1 MNTIRNI
8 PEMNRLQTKN
18 KLPKHFPFTKK
29 IGYKLTGSFLVAI
42 LFVLAV
48 GLFFNLKMVQ
58 SNYSHLMHSEFQGIL
73 DAHEFAI
80 KQYVTASETWSK
92 HLADENELR
101 EILSRS
107 ELSVANTEHF
117 FMEHE
122 VVFFESTFVNL
133 LDNKGK
139 VIYCSHQCEY
149 LGNSFLGV
157 ELIRQVR
164 RALTTKSAIVG
175 DSDKFAFY
183 AASPVFKKDSTTE
196 SIGFVIVGKII
207 DDNYLSNIQ
216 LGDDDIE
223 MAIVRDRAVMA
234 STIKIDGEPLIDI
247 PLPYLEYLQLL
258 KKTDAII
265 EITFSKQKYFVT
277 AKNLVQMSGGMPGS
291 ILLLKPRKELES
303 IEFALFSQYMY
314 LTLLSLVII
323 IVLGTVI
330 TRRLLSPVL
339 NLTKA
344 SIEVASGK
352 QGIRAEIQSND
363 EFAVLARNFNTML
376 VTIEEQH
383 SFIQKQN
390 ESLEERVEER
400 TQDLHLVMNDLK
412 KLTVAVEKSPVGM
425 AITDS
430 MGIIEYVNPMFT
442 ELSGYSKEQAV
453 GQTPRILQSA
463 HTSEDKIK
471 QLCQQVSQGHS
482 WRGEF
487 FNKTSH
493 GQLLWHRVL
502 ITPITN
508 EDGLISHYLGSIE
521 DITEKKESE
530 EKLIQQATFDT
541 LTKLPNRFLAE
552 YRLNQT
558 LSAAQRD
565 GKKGA
570 LLFLDL
576 DNFKEVNDT
585 LGHHAGDELLKR
597 VAALM
602 NNAVRK
608 EDTVARLGGDEFLV
622 ILNHIQKREDAE
634 SVAGKIIKLV
644 AQEPLIENCSI
655 KVSAS
660 IGIAVFP
667 DDATKTK
674 KLMQK
679 ADTAM
684 YVAKKQGKNRF
695 SFFKD
700 EDEST
705 V

>member
-1 MNTIRNI
+1 
-8 PEMNRLQTKN
+8 MNRLKADSR
-18 KLPKHFPFTKK
+18 KIKDFPFTKK
-29 IGYKLTGSFLVAI
+29 IGYKLTGSFLLAI

-80 KQYVTASETWSK
+80 EQYITASQTWSK
-92 HLADENELR
+92 HLADESGLE
-101 EILSRS
+101 EILTRT
-107 ELSVANTEHF
+107 ELSVPEIEQF
-117 FMEHE
+117 FKEHE

-133 LDNKGK
+133 LDGEGE
-139 VIYCSHQCEY
+139 VIYCSHQCDY
-149 LGNSFLGV
+149 LGNSLAGV
-157 ELIRQVR
+157 ELIRQVKVSQE
-164 RALTTKSAIVG
+164 TKSAIVN

-183 AASPVFKKDSTTE
+183 SVSPVFNSAPSSE
-196 SIGFVIVGKII
+196 SIGYVIVGKII
-207 DDNYLSNIQ
+207 DDKYLSEIQ

-223 MAIVRDRAVMA
+223 IAIVRDRAVMA
-234 STIKIDGEPLIDI
+234 STITVAGQPLIDI
-247 PLPYLEYLQLL
+247 PIPYLEYLQLL
-258 KKTDAII
+258 KKADGII
-265 EITFSKQKYFVT
+265 EIQFSKVRYFAT
-277 AKNLVQMSGGMPGS
+277 AKDLEQMSGGLSGS

-303 IEFALFSQYMY
+303 IESALFSQYLY
-314 LTLLSLVII
+314 LTLLSVMII
-323 IVLGTVI
+323 MVLGSVI

-339 NLTKA
+339 NLTNA

-352 QGIRAEIQSND
+352 HGIRAEIQSND
-363 EFAVLARNFNTML
+363 EFAVLASNFNTML
-376 VTIEEQH
+376 VTIEDQH
-383 SFIQKQN
+383 SFIQRQN

-425 AITDS
+425 VITDS
-430 MGIIEYVNPMFT
+430 KGIIEYVNPMFT
-442 ELSGYSKEQAV
+442 ELSGYTKGQAV
-453 GQTPRILQSA
+453 GQTPRILKSS
-463 HTSEDKIK
+463 HTGEEQIK
-471 QLCQQVSQGHS
+471 ELCQHVSQGHS

-487 FNKTSH
+487 YNRTNR
-493 GQLLWHRVL
+493 GQLVWHRVL
-502 ITPITN
+502 ITPITD
-508 EDGLISHYLGSIE
+508 ESGLISNYLGSIE

-541 LTKLPNRFLAE
+541 LTQLPNRFLAE

-558 LSAAQRD
+558 LSAAQRE
-565 GKKGA
+565 GRKGA

-585 LGHHAGDELLKR
+585 HGHHAGDELLKT
-597 VAALM
+597 VAQLM
-602 NNAVRK
+602 SNAVRK

-634 SVAGKIIKLV
+634 SVANKIIALV

-667 DDATKTK
+667 DDAIKAK
-674 KLMQK
+674 KLIQK

-695 SFFKD
+695 SFFR
-700 EDEST
+700 EDDS
-705 V
+705 

>member
-1 MNTIRNI
+1 MNTIRNL
-8 PEMNRLQTKN
+8 PEMNRLPTGSKLTKY
-18 KLPKHFPFTKK
+18 FPFTKK

-42 LFVLAV
+42 LFVLGV

-58 SNYSHLMHSEFQGIL
+58 SNYSHLIHSEFHGIL

-80 KQYVTASETWSK
+80 KQFVTASETWSK
-92 HLADENELR
+92 HLADENELK
-101 EILSRS
+101 EILTRS
-107 ELSVANTEHF
+107 ELSVENVEHF

-122 VVFFESTFVNL
+122 VVFFENTFVNL

-139 VIYCSHQCEY
+139 VIYCSHQCDY

-157 ELIRQVR
+157 ELIRQVTR
-164 RALTTKSAIVG
+164 SLMTKSAIVG
-175 DSDKFAFY
+175 DSNKFAFY
-183 AASPVFKKDSTTE
+183 AASPVFKKGSMTE

-207 DDNYLSNIQ
+207 DDNYLADIQ

-258 KKTDAII
+258 KKTDSII
-265 EITFSKQKYFVT
+265 EIKFLKQKYFVT
-277 AKNLVQMSGGMPGS
+277 AKDLVQMSGGMPGS

-303 IEFALFSQYMY
+303 IESALFSQYVY
-314 LTLLSLVII
+314 LTLLSVVII
-323 IVLGTVI
+323 MVLGTVI

-352 QGIRAEIQSND
+352 LGIRAEIQSND
-363 EFAVLARNFNTML
+363 EFALLANNFNAML

-425 AITDS
+425 LITDS
-430 MGIIEYVNPMFT
+430 TGIIEYVNPMFT
-442 ELSGYSKEQAV
+442 ELSGYSREEAV
-453 GQTPRILQSA
+453 GQTPLILQSE

-487 FNKTSH
+487 LNKTSH
-493 GQLLWHRVL
+493 EQLLWHRVL

-541 LTKLPNRFLAE
+541 LTQLPNRFLAE

-585 LGHHAGDELLKR
+585 HGHHVGDELLKN

-622 ILNHIQKREDAE
+622 ILNHIQKREDVE
-634 SVAGKIIKLV
+634 SVADKIIKLV
-644 AQEPLIENCSI
+644 ARGDLVENCST

-660 IGIAVFP
+660 IGIAIFP
-667 DDATKTK
+667 DDATKAK

-684 YVAKKQGKNRF
+684 YVAKKQGKSRF
-695 SFFKD
+695 SFFRD
-700 EDEST
+700 EDN
-705 V
+705 